1 MDFSDISNKDMK
13 LGFIGLGLIGGSLA
27 KAFREALP
35 HSTIICYNRREEPRK
50 MAIEDGTADI
60 VTDKVDNSFADCDYI
75 FLCTPV
81 EFNEVYLKKLKT
93 IIKSQCIITD
103 AGSTKTNIH
112 EAVIAEGLEAN
123 FIGGHPMAGSEK
135 AGYEFSNAWLF
146 KNAYYVITPTRITK
160 KEKLDELEL
169 MVKLIGAKPVIIPD
183 YKNHD
188 YAVAGISHLPHI
200 IAAELTNLVKDMDTK
215 DNLMK
220 LLAANGFKDT
230 TRIAASSPEMWQ
242 QICMTNTENIT
253 NLLDEYIKRLV
264 NARDRI
270 KVGDGEFVYDLF
282 TKSRQYRN
290 EFGNRL
296 SGNPNDL

>member
-1 MDFSDISNKDMK
+1 MDFCDLNNKDIK

-35 HSTIICYNRREEPRK
+35 HSTIICYNRRQEPRK

-81 EFNEVYLKKLKT
+81 EFNEEYLRILKS
-93 IIKSQCIITD
+93 IIKPECIITD
-103 AGSTKTNIH
+103 AGSTKSNIH
-112 EAVIAEGLEAN
+112 KAVIKEGLEAN

-135 AGYEFSNAWLF
+135 TGYEFSNAWLF
-146 KNAYYVITPTRITK
+146 KNAYYAITPTSMINK
-160 KEKLDELEL
+160 DKLLEFEL
-169 MVKLIGAKPVIIPD
+169 MVKLIGAKPIIIEN
-183 YKNHD
+183 YERHD

-200 IAAELTNLVKDMDTK
+200 IAAELTNLVKDKDTD

-220 LLAANGFKDT
+220 TLAANGFKDT

-242 QICMTNTENIT
+242 QICMTNTNNIT
-253 NLLDEYIKRLV
+253 NLLDEYINRLV
-264 NARDRI
+264 EVRDRI
-270 KVGDGEFVYDLF
+270 KEGDGEFVYELF
-282 TKSRQYRN
+282 AKSRKYRN